1 MLIFYKGCEM
11 DILLILA
18 TVLAISLTAAGAWAI
33 TQEKRQWQKITEQ
46 AERSGIRSTWIDE
59 LDKRLMSDAR

>member
-1 MLIFYKGCEM
+1 M

-59 LDKRLMSDAR
+59 LDEQREGRKNASVKS

>member
-1 MLIFYKGCEM
+1 M